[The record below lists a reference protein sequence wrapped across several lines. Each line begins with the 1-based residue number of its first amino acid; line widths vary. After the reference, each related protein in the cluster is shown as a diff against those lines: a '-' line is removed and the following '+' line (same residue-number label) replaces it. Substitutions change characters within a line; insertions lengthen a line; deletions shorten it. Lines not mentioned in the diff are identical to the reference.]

1 MSARDLVEKDYY
13 AALGVPKNATQA
25 EIKKAYRKL
34 ARELHPDKNKGDKEA
49 EERFKAVSE
58 AYAILSDDEKRAEY
72 DEARELFANGGFRPG
87 AGGGPGGFTGNVDF
101 GDLFGGAGGAG
112 SFGDLF
118 GDIFGNGNGMG
129 GAGRAGGGPRTRPR
143 RGGDLETE
151 VTLDFAEA
159 VRGVTV
165 PLRLGTPHTCRN
177 CGGSGARPGTTPRT
191 CPTCGGSGSVSVN
204 QGPFS
209 ISQPCRDCRGRGRII
224 DDPCPECRGT
234 GVTTGERTLNVR
246 IPAGV
251 NDGQR
256 IRLKGKGT
264 PGEGGAPA
272 GDLYVVVHVTPHRF
286 FRRKGDNLT
295 LTLPVT
301 FPEAALGAE
310 VPVPTLDGVVTLRV
324 PAGTASGRTF
334 RVKGRGV
341 VRANGKAGDLLVT
354 IEIHVPKKLSKKARE
369 AVETLAAEDPTDP
382 RAHLLEEAVTRV

>member
-1 MSARDLVEKDYY
+1 VSARDLVEKDFY
-13 AALGVPKNATQA
+13 AALGVPKSATAA
-25 EIKKAYRKL
+25 EIKKAYRRL

-49 EERFKAVSE
+49 EERFKEVSE
-58 AYAILSDDEKRAEY
+58 AYAVLSDDGKRAEY
-72 DEARELFANGGFRPG
+72 DEARELFANGGRFRP
-87 AGGGPGGFTGNVDF
+87 GPGGFGGGQNVDL
-101 GDLFGGAGGAG
+101 GDLFGGGGG

-118 GDIFGNGNGMG
+118 GGLFGNG
-129 GAGRAGGGPRTRPR
+129 AGPRTRAR

-165 PLRLGTPHTCRN
+165 PLRLSSPHACDTCH
-177 CGGSGARPGTTPRT
+177 GSGAKPGTAPRV
-191 CPTCGGSGSVSVN
+191 CPTCGGSGAVSVD

-209 ISQPCRDCRGRGRII
+209 LSQPCRDCRGRGRIV
-224 DDPCPECRGT
+224 DDPCPVCRGS
-234 GVTTGERTLNVR
+234 GVTTRERTLNVR

-251 NDGQR
+251 DDGQR

-264 PGEGGAPA
+264 PGEGGGPA
-272 GDLYVVVHVTPHRF
+272 GDLFVAVHVRPHAF
-286 FRRKGDNLT
+286 FRRKGDHVT

-310 VPVPTLDGVVTLRV
+310 VPVPTLDGVVTLKV

-341 VRANGKAGDLLVT
+341 ARPTGKAGDLLVT
-354 IEIHVPKKLSKKARE
+354 VEVAVPKRLSPAARA
-369 AVETLAAEDPTDP
+369 AVETLAAEDTTDP
-382 RAHLLEEAVTRV
+382 RAHLFEVVGADA